1 MTRSLMDD
9 YVSIMKSVGSDDASH
24 ERIKR
29 AVDRERARSASAP
42 AAASARTAVSA
53 RTASASGRAPR
64 RALRIAAVAACTALL
79 VLGAGIALPRLT
91 GGGSPAAPVA
101 GMQGFVLAAYAD
113 GNPVDGG
120 QNTVVTST
128 DIFKNSGG
136 WSEGDND
143 VYETAYTIDPSI
155 LGNDVVSVEYRS
167 TNENVVL
174 EGMRDRRKVLPGES
188 AGTEYLSSITVGG
201 PNATLPDLYQ
211 LDLRVSVPATDT
223 IKEADEAYNEL
234 ADADIYDEDLS
245 DRLSLE
251 VQRSCAEEL
260 ASGTLEI
267 TATFADGSTQTHVYR
282 IVPVENFEELWW
294 KDNATFRAAL
304 DDESVDYEPLQ
315 LFTLQQIE

>member
-1 MTRSLMDD
+1 MTQNLMDD
-9 YVSIMKSVGSDDASH
+9 YVRTMKSVGSDDASLT
-24 ERIKR
+24 RIQR
-29 AVDRERARSASAP
+29 AVARERARSASVP
-42 AAASARTAVSA
+42 AASGRTDMSA
-53 RTASASGRAPR
+53 RTASASAPAPCR
-64 RALRIAAVAACTALL
+64 GLRIAAVAACTALL
-79 VLGAGIALPRLT
+79 ALGGAFALPRLMGRGAPVT
-91 GGGSPAAPVA
+91 PVA

-113 GNPVDGG
+113 GSAVEDGE
-120 QNTVVTST
+120 NTVMTST

-234 ADADIYDEDLS
+234 GNAGIYDEELS
-245 DRLSLE
+245 DRLGLE
-251 VQRSCAEEL
+251 VQRACAEEL

-282 IVPVENFEELWW
+282 IAPVEDFEQLWW
-294 KDNATFRAAL
+294 KDRTARRASF
-304 DDESVDYEPLQ
+304 DDEDADYEPLQ
-315 LFTLQQIE
+315 LFALQQVE

>member
-1 MTRSLMDD
+1 MDD
-9 YVSIMKSVGSDDASH
+9 YVRTMKSVGSDDASLT
-24 ERIKR
+24 RIQR
-29 AVDRERARSASAP
+29 AVARERARSASAP
-42 AAASARTAVSA
+42 AASGRTDMSA
-53 RTASASGRAPR
+53 RTASASAPAPCR
-64 RALRIAAVAACTALL
+64 GLRIAAVAACTALL
-79 VLGAGIALPRLT
+79 ALGGAFALPRLMGRGAPVT
-91 GGGSPAAPVA
+91 PVA

-113 GNPVDGG
+113 GSAVEDGE
-120 QNTVVTST
+120 NTVMTST

-234 ADADIYDEDLS
+234 GDAGIYDEELS
-245 DRLSLE
+245 DRLGLE
-251 VQRSCAEEL
+251 VQRACAEEL

-267 TATFADGSTQTHVYR
+267 TATFADRSTQTHVYR
-282 IVPVENFEELWW
+282 IAPVEDFEELWW
-294 KDNATFRAAL
+294 KDRAARRASL
-304 DDESVDYEPLQ
+304 DDEDVDYEPLQ
-315 LFTLQQIE
+315 LFALQQVE

>member
-1 MTRSLMDD
+1 MTQNLMDD
-9 YVSIMKSVGSDDASH
+9 YVRTMKSVGSDDASLT
-24 ERIKR
+24 RIQR
-29 AVDRERARSASAP
+29 AVARERARSASAP
-42 AAASARTAVSA
+42 AASGRTDMSA
-53 RTASASGRAPR
+53 RTASASAPAPCR
-64 RALRIAAVAACTALL
+64 GLRIVAVAACTALL
-79 VLGAGIALPRLT
+79 ALGGAFALPRLMGRGAPVT
-91 GGGSPAAPVA
+91 PVA

-113 GNPVDGG
+113 GSAVEDGE
-120 QNTVVTST
+120 NTVMTST

-188 AGTEYLSSITVGG
+188 AGTEHLSSITVGG

-294 KDNATFRAAL
+294 KDNAAFQTAL

>member
-1 MTRSLMDD
+1 MTQNLMDD
-9 YVSIMKSVGSDDASH
+9 YVRTMKSVGSDDASLT
-24 ERIKR
+24 RIQR
-29 AVDRERARSASAP
+29 AVARERARSASAP
-42 AAASARTAVSA
+42 AASGRTDMSA
-53 RTASASGRAPR
+53 RTASASAPAPCR
-64 RALRIAAVAACTALL
+64 GLRIAAVAACTALL
-79 VLGAGIALPRLT
+79 ALGGAFALPRLMGRGAPVT
-91 GGGSPAAPVA
+91 PVA

-113 GNPVDGG
+113 GSAVEDGE
-120 QNTVVTST
+120 NTVMTST

-234 ADADIYDEDLS
+234 GNAGIYDEELS
-245 DRLSLE
+245 DRLGLE
-251 VQRSCAEEL
+251 VQRACAEEL

-267 TATFADGSTQTHVYR
+267 TATFADRSTQTHVYR
-282 IVPVENFEELWW
+282 IAPVENFEELWW
-294 KDNATFRAAL
+294 KDNAAFKAFL
-304 DDESVDYEPLQ
+304 DDQSIDYEPVQ

>member
-1 MTRSLMDD
+1 MTQNLMDD
-9 YVSIMKSVGSDDASH
+9 YVRTMKSVGSDDASLT
-24 ERIKR
+24 RIQR
-29 AVDRERARSASAP
+29 AVARERARSASAP
-42 AAASARTAVSA
+42 AASGRTDMSA
-53 RTASASGRAPR
+53 RTASASAPAPCR
-64 RALRIAAVAACTALL
+64 GLRIAAVAACTALL
-79 VLGAGIALPRLT
+79 ALGGAFALPRLMGRGAPVT
-91 GGGSPAAPVA
+91 PVA

-113 GNPVDGG
+113 GSAVEDGE
-120 QNTVVTST
+120 NTVMTST

-143 VYETAYTIDPSI
+143 IFETAYTIDPSV

-167 TNENVVL
+167 TNENVLL

-188 AGTEYLSSITVGG
+188 PGTEYLSSITVGG

-211 LDLRVSVPATDT
+211 LDLRVAIPATDA

-234 ADADIYDEDLS
+234 GNAGIYDEELS
-245 DRLSLE
+245 DRLGLE
-251 VQRSCAEEL
+251 VQRACAEEL

-282 IVPVENFEELWW
+282 IAPVENFEELWW
-294 KDNATFRAAL
+294 KDNAAFQAAL

>member
-1 MTRSLMDD
+1 MTQNLMDD
-9 YVSIMKSVGSDDASH
+9 YVRTMKSVGSDDASLT
-24 ERIKR
+24 RIQR
-29 AVDRERARSASAP
+29 AVARERARSASAP
-42 AAASARTAVSA
+42 AASGRTDMSA
-53 RTASASGRAPR
+53 RTASASAPAPCR
-64 RALRIAAVAACTALL
+64 GLRIAAVAACTALL
-79 VLGAGIALPRLT
+79 ALGGAFALPRLMGRGAPVT
-91 GGGSPAAPVA
+91 PVA

-113 GNPVDGG
+113 GSAVEDGE
-120 QNTVVTST
+120 NTVMTST

-201 PNATLPDLYQ
+201 PNATLSDLYQ

-234 ADADIYDEDLS
+234 GNAGIYDEELS
-245 DRLSLE
+245 DRLGLE
-251 VQRSCAEEL
+251 VQRACAEEL

-267 TATFADGSTQTHVYR
+267 TATFADRSTQTHVYR
-282 IVPVENFEELWW
+282 IAPVEDFEQLWW
-294 KDNATFRAAL
+294 KDRAARRASF
-304 DDESVDYEPLQ
+304 DDEDADYEPLQ
-315 LFTLQQIE
+315 LFALQQVE

>member
-1 MTRSLMDD
+1 MTQNLMDD
-9 YVSIMKSVGSDDASH
+9 YVRTMKSVGSDDASLT
-24 ERIKR
+24 RIQR
-29 AVDRERARSASAP
+29 AVARERARSASAP
-42 AAASARTAVSA
+42 AVSGRTDMSA
-53 RTASASGRAPR
+53 RTASASAPAPCR
-64 RALRIAAVAACTALL
+64 GLRIAAVAACTALL
-79 VLGAGIALPRLT
+79 VLGGAFALPRLMGRGAPVT
-91 GGGSPAAPVA
+91 PVA

-113 GNPVDGG
+113 GSAVEDGE
-120 QNTVVTST
+120 NTVMTST

-234 ADADIYDEDLS
+234 GNAGIYDEELS
-245 DRLSLE
+245 DRLGLE
-251 VQRSCAEEL
+251 VQRACAEEL

-267 TATFADGSTQTHVYR
+267 TATFADRSTQTHVYR
-282 IVPVENFEELWW
+282 IAPVEDFEQLWW
-294 KDNATFRAAL
+294 KDRAARRASF
-304 DDESVDYEPLQ
+304 DDEDADYEPLQ
-315 LFTLQQIE
+315 LFALQQVE

>member
-1 MTRSLMDD
+1 MTQNLMDD
-9 YVSIMKSVGSDDASH
+9 YVRTMKSVGSDDASLT
-24 ERIKR
+24 RIQR
-29 AVDRERARSASAP
+29 AVARERARSASAP
-42 AAASARTAVSA
+42 AASGRTDMSA
-53 RTASASGRAPR
+53 RTASASAPAPCR
-64 RALRIAAVAACTALL
+64 GLRIAAVAACTALL
-79 VLGAGIALPRLT
+79 ALGGAFALPRLMGRGAPVT
-91 GGGSPAAPVA
+91 PVA

-113 GNPVDGG
+113 GSAVEDGE
-120 QNTVVTST
+120 NTVMTST

-155 LGNDVVSVEYRS
+155 LGNNVVSVEYRS

-294 KDNATFRAAL
+294 KDNAAFQAAL

>member
-1 MTRSLMDD
+1 MTQNLMDD
-9 YVSIMKSVGSDDASH
+9 YVRTMKSVGSDDASLT
-24 ERIKR
+24 RIQR
-29 AVDRERARSASAP
+29 AVARERARSASAP
-42 AAASARTAVSA
+42 AASGRTDMSA
-53 RTASASGRAPR
+53 RTASASAPAPCR
-64 RALRIAAVAACTALL
+64 GLRIAAVAACTALL
-79 VLGAGIALPRLT
+79 ALGGAFALPRLMGRGAPVT
-91 GGGSPAAPVA
+91 PVA

-113 GNPVDGG
+113 GSAVEDGE
-120 QNTVVTST
+120 NTVMTST

-234 ADADIYDEDLS
+234 GNAGIYDEELS
-245 DRLSLE
+245 DRLGLE
-251 VQRSCAEEL
+251 VQRACAEEL

-267 TATFADGSTQTHVYR
+267 TATFADRSTQTHVYR
-282 IVPVENFEELWW
+282 IAPVEDFEQLWW
-294 KDNATFRAAL
+294 KDRAARRASF
-304 DDESVDYEPLQ
+304 DDEDADYEPLQ
-315 LFTLQQIE
+315 LFALQQVE

>member
-1 MTRSLMDD
+1 MDD
-9 YVSIMKSVGSDDASH
+9 YVRTMKSVGSDDASLT
-24 ERIKR
+24 RIQR
-29 AVDRERARSASAP
+29 AVARERARSASAP
-42 AAASARTAVSA
+42 AASGRTDMSA
-53 RTASASGRAPR
+53 RTASASAPAPCR
-64 RALRIAAVAACTALL
+64 GLRIAAVAACTALL
-79 VLGAGIALPRLT
+79 ALGGAFALPRLMGRGAPVT
-91 GGGSPAAPVA
+91 PVA

-113 GNPVDGG
+113 GSAVEDGE
-120 QNTVVTST
+120 NTVMTST

-155 LGNDVVSVEYRS
+155 LGKDVVSVEYRS
-167 TNENVVL
+167 TNENVLL

-188 AGTEYLSSITVGG
+188 PGTEYLSSITVGG

-211 LDLRVSVPATDT
+211 LDLRVAIPATDA

-234 ADADIYDEDLS
+234 GNAGIYDEELS
-245 DRLSLE
+245 DRLGLE
-251 VQRSCAEEL
+251 VQRACAEEL

-282 IVPVENFEELWW
+282 IAPVEGFEQLWW
-294 KDNATFRAAL
+294 KDRAARRASF
-304 DDESVDYEPLQ
+304 DDEDADYEPLQ

>member
-1 MTRSLMDD
+1 MDD
-9 YVSIMKSVGSDDASH
+9 YVRTMKSVGSDDASLT
-24 ERIKR
+24 RIQR
-29 AVDRERARSASAP
+29 AVARERARSASAP
-42 AAASARTAVSA
+42 AASGRTDMSA
-53 RTASASGRAPR
+53 RTASASAPAPCR
-64 RALRIAAVAACTALL
+64 GLRIAAVAACTALL
-79 VLGAGIALPRLT
+79 ALGGAFALPRLMGRGAPVT
-91 GGGSPAAPVA
+91 PVA

-113 GNPVDGG
+113 GSAVEDGE
-120 QNTVVTST
+120 NTVMTST

-155 LGNDVVSVEYRS
+155 LGNNVVSVEYRS

-201 PNATLPDLYQ
+201 PNATLSDLYQ

-234 ADADIYDEDLS
+234 GNAGIYDEELS
-245 DRLSLE
+245 DRLGLE
-251 VQRSCAEEL
+251 VQRACAEEL

-267 TATFADGSTQTHVYR
+267 TATFADRSTQTHVYR
-282 IVPVENFEELWW
+282 IAPVEDFEQLWW
-294 KDNATFRAAL
+294 KDRAARRASF
-304 DDESVDYEPLQ
+304 DDEDADYEPLQ
-315 LFTLQQIE
+315 LFALQQVE

>member
-1 MTRSLMDD
+1 MDD
-9 YVSIMKSVGSDDASH
+9 YVRTMKSVGSDDASLT
-24 ERIKR
+24 RIQR
-29 AVDRERARSASAP
+29 AVARERARSASAP
-42 AAASARTAVSA
+42 AASGRTDMSA
-53 RTASASGRAPR
+53 RTASASAPAPCR
-64 RALRIAAVAACTALL
+64 GLRIAAVAACTALL
-79 VLGAGIALPRLT
+79 ALGGAFALPRLMGRGAPVT
-91 GGGSPAAPVA
+91 PVA

-113 GNPVDGG
+113 GSAVEDGE
-120 QNTVVTST
+120 NTVMTST

-234 ADADIYDEDLS
+234 GNAGIYDEELS
-245 DRLSLE
+245 DRLGLE
-251 VQRSCAEEL
+251 VQRACAEEL

-267 TATFADGSTQTHVYR
+267 TATFADRSTQTHVYR
-282 IVPVENFEELWW
+282 IAPVEDFEQLWW
-294 KDNATFRAAL
+294 KDQAARRASF
-304 DDESVDYEPLQ
+304 DDEDADYEPLQ
-315 LFTLQQIE
+315 LFALQQVE

>member
-1 MTRSLMDD
+1 MSKNLIDD
-9 YVSIMKSVGSDDASH
+9 YVRTMKHIGSDDASR

-42 AAASARTAVSA
+42 AASWRTAMSARTTS
-53 RTASASGRAPR
+53 ASARAPR
-64 RALRIAAVAACTALL
+64 RGPRIAAIAACTALL
-79 VLGAGIALPRLT
+79 ALGGAFALPRLM
-91 GGGSPAAPVA
+91 GRGAPATPVA

-113 GNPVDGG
+113 GSPLDGAG
-120 QNTVVTST
+120 NTVVTST
-128 DIFKNSGG
+128 DIIKGSGSC
-136 WSEGDND
+136 SEGDD
-143 VYETAYTIDPSI
+143 DIFETAYTIDPSV

-188 AGTEYLSSITVGG
+188 PGTEYLSSITVGG

-211 LDLRVSVPATDT
+211 LDLRVAIPATDA
-223 IKEADEAYNEL
+223 IKEANEAYREL
-234 ADADIYDEDLS
+234 ADAGIYDEELS

-251 VQRSCAEEL
+251 VQRACAEEL

-282 IVPVENFEELWW
+282 IAPVENFEELWW
-294 KDNATFRAAL
+294 RDNAAFQAAL
-304 DDESVDYEPLQ
+304 EDENFDYEPLQ
-315 LFTLQQIE
+315 LFALQQIE

>member
-1 MTRSLMDD
+1 MDD
-9 YVSIMKSVGSDDASH
+9 YVRTMKSVGSDDASLT
-24 ERIKR
+24 RIQR
-29 AVDRERARSASAP
+29 AVARERARSASAP
-42 AAASARTAVSA
+42 AASGRTDMSA
-53 RTASASGRAPR
+53 RTASASAPAPCR
-64 RALRIAAVAACTALL
+64 GLRIAAVAACTALL
-79 VLGAGIALPRLT
+79 ALGGAFALPRLMGRGAPVT
-91 GGGSPAAPVA
+91 PVA

-113 GNPVDGG
+113 GSAVEDGE
-120 QNTVVTST
+120 NTVMTST

-143 VYETAYTIDPSI
+143 VFETAYTIDPSV

-167 TNENVVL
+167 TNENVLL

-188 AGTEYLSSITVGG
+188 PGTEYLSSITVGG

-211 LDLRVSVPATDT
+211 LDLRVAIPATDA

-234 ADADIYDEDLS
+234 GNAGIYDEELS
-245 DRLSLE
+245 DRLGLE
-251 VQRSCAEEL
+251 VQRACAEEL

-282 IVPVENFEELWW
+282 IAPVENFEELWW
-294 KDNATFRAAL
+294 KDNAAFKAFL
-304 DDESVDYEPLQ
+304 DDQSIDYEPVQ

>member
-1 MTRSLMDD
+1 MDD
-9 YVSIMKSVGSDDASH
+9 YVRTMKSVGSDDASLT
-24 ERIKR
+24 RIQR
-29 AVDRERARSASAP
+29 AVARERARSASAP
-42 AAASARTAVSA
+42 AASGRTDMSA
-53 RTASASGRAPR
+53 RTASASAPAPCR
-64 RALRIAAVAACTALL
+64 GLRIAAVATCTALL
-79 VLGAGIALPRLT
+79 ALGGAFALPRLMGRGAPVT
-91 GGGSPAAPVA
+91 PVA

-113 GNPVDGG
+113 GSAVEDGE
-120 QNTVVTST
+120 NTVMTST

-188 AGTEYLSSITVGG
+188 AGTEYLPSITVGG
-201 PNATLPDLYQ
+201 PNATLSDLYQ

-234 ADADIYDEDLS
+234 GNAGIYDEELS
-245 DRLSLE
+245 DRLGLE
-251 VQRSCAEEL
+251 VQRACAEEL

-267 TATFADGSTQTHVYR
+267 TATFADRSTQTHVYR
-282 IVPVENFEELWW
+282 IAPVEDFEQLWW
-294 KDNATFRAAL
+294 KDRAARRASF
-304 DDESVDYEPLQ
+304 DDEDADYEPLQ
-315 LFTLQQIE
+315 LFALQQVE